1 MGVFAPIQNPVYVF
15 PAQVRRILGTQ
26 SQATNDDDILL
37 SFCEELSRKIDFECN
52 RQFFPRYQTL
62 KMDWPGTSFTL
73 DLPDDLLQMVTL
85 TNGDGSIIP
94 QTTTIGGS
102 TVQVQFLYP
111 SAEFPKSKLEIGIN
125 SGVVF
130 LFVGTPQQ
138 AISIDAIW
146 GFPAY
151 ENTGTWNTSTSA
163 TVQDTTQQSATQTT
177 LLTQTGNFY
186 AGQTLYIESEF
197 EIIQS
202 VSTSTPNDTLT
213 VTRGQ
218 CGSAAVT
225 HANGTAINQT
235 LVHPSL
241 FRAAERMVGWAYRLK
256 DAADGYTYGTV
267 GIKAF
272 GSLTI
277 PNAFPEDVR
286 DILKN
291 LRRGH
296 NTRGG

>member
-1 MGVFAPIQNPVYVF
+1 MGVFQPIQNPVYVT
-15 PAQVRRILGTQ
+15 PAQVRRILGTNTQ
-26 SQATNDDDILL
+26 STNDDDILL

-62 KMDWPGTSFTL
+62 LMDWPGTSFTL
-73 DLPDDLLQMVTL
+73 DLPDDLLQMITL
-85 TNGDGSIIP
+85 TNGDGNVIP
-94 QTTTIGGS
+94 QTTVIGGS
-102 TVQVQFLYP
+102 TVKVQYLYP
-111 SAEFPKSKLEIGIN
+111 SFEYPKSKLEIGIN
-125 SGVVF
+125 SGIVF

-138 AISIDAIW
+138 AISINAIW

-151 ENTGTWNTSTSA
+151 ENTGIWNTTTPA
-163 TVQDTTQQSATQTT
+163 TVQDATGQNDTQAT
-177 LLTQTGNFY
+177 LLVQTGNFY

-202 VSTSTPNDTLT
+202 VTTGATNDVLT

-218 CGSAAVT
+218 CGSTAAI
-225 HANGTAINQT
+225 HLNGTAIKQV

-241 FRAAERMVGWAYRLK
+241 FRAAERLVGWAYRKK
-256 DAADGYTYGTV
+256 DDADYNTV
-267 GIKAF
+267 GIRSF
-272 GSLTI
+272 GTLVL
-277 PNAFPEDVR
+277 PRVMPEDVT

-296 NTRGG
+296 NTRG